1 MVVYMRCA
9 GPLGAL
15 REPASLAQFEKEMQ
29 NHQVGTGLEYIR
41 KQAGRKT
48 KVNTCSRSTNTIENN
63 VIF

>member
-9 GPLGAL
+9 GPLGVVGQWKLRAL

-41 KQAGRKT
+41 KQAG
-48 KVNTCSRSTNTIENN
+48 
-63 VIF
+63 